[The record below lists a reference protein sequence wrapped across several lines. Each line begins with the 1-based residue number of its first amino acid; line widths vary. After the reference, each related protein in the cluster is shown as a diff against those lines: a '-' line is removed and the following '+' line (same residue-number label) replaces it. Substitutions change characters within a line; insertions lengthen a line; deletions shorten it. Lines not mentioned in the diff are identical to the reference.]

1 MTHDEQPP
9 GHAVSREGGGTADEL
24 SCEEA
29 ARNVFEY
36 LDGEL
41 PPGYSERVH
50 RHVEMCQRCYPYFN
64 FERAFLDYVHDR
76 GMRPA
81 RSAKLEERLKRLL
94 DDLEGREP

>member
-9 GHAVSREGGGTADEL
+9 GHAVSPDAEGGADEL
-24 SCEEA
+24 TCEEA
-29 ARNVFEY
+29 ARSVFEY

-41 PPGYSERVH
+41 PPDYSEKVH
-50 RHVEMCQRCYPYFN
+50 RHVEMCRRCYPYFN

-81 RSAKLEERLKRLL
+81 RSAELEARLHRLL
-94 DDLEGREP
+94 RELDEREP